1 MANKTTRIDFNKER
15 LYEALQMNGI
25 NSVRELCDENDSLCY
40 GGNYVSRKTIER
52 ACQTGKVSVRTLEIL
67 SRALDC
73 TPEFLMGIVVEVKD
87 DEKLDQCIVY
97 MSDNR
102 EIIVKGKN
110 IYWFYEKDDNDKY
123 VCRFYGDRMDENG
136 EDYRCIIAEFCA
148 AVCYGIVR
156 VEV

>member
-1 MANKTTRIDFNKER
+1 MKVKFNKER
-15 LYEALQMNGI
+15 LYEALQDNGI
-25 NSVRELCDENDSLCY
+25 NSVRELCDTNDSLCY
-40 GGNYVSRKTIER
+40 GGHYVSRKTIER
-52 ACQTGKVSVRTLEIL
+52 ACQTGEVTVRTLDIL

-73 TPEFLMGIVVEVKD
+73 APEFFTAPDVIVKD

-102 EIIVKGKN
+102 EALVEGKN
-110 IYWFYEKDDNDKY
+110 LYWSYEKDDNGKY
-123 VCRFYGDRMDENG
+123 QCKFYADRMNEDG
-136 EDYRCIIAEFCA
+136 EDYRCIVAEFCS

>member
-25 NSVRELCDENDSLCY
+25 NSIRDLCDTNDSLCY

-67 SRALDC
+67 SRALYC
-73 TPEFLMGIVVEVKD
+73 TPEFFTSSDVVVKD
-87 DEKLDQCIVY
+87 DGLDQCIVY
-97 MSDNR
+97 LIDGR
-102 EIIVKGKN
+102 EVQVKGFHLYWSERKDSKVPNKYVYIFYAEEDDGTGEYPVAEFSSAFVVGIVK
-110 IYWFYEKDDNDKY
+110 
-123 VCRFYGDRMDENG
+123 
-136 EDYRCIIAEFCA
+136 
-148 AVCYGIVR
+148 